1 MAEYRSGFILDSDLA
16 GRLAVPVRP
25 ARASAAPFRPQC
37 QGAAQPI
44 SAVGLHW
51 PPFPRERGFALFTA
65 PRRAR
70 CSRAPGARPPRG
82 PAVLGQNSI

>member
-37 QGAAQPI
+37 QGAAQADLRRW
-44 SAVGLHW
+44 SAL
-51 PPFPRERGFALFTA
+51 
-65 PRRAR
+65 
-70 CSRAPGARPPRG
+70 
-82 PAVLGQNSI
+82 